1 MISEK
6 EKFYIP
12 VLFERALEVK
22 DNLISQGLEHLVLE
36 FKYDIVKILQQA
48 KSTANFL

>member
-1 MISEK
+1 MISEN
-6 EKFYIP
+6 FYIP
-12 VLFERALEVK
+12 VLFARALLVK
-22 DNLISQGLEHLVLE
+22 DNLISQGVEHLVLE